1 MVFAKMLHESGKIE
15 DVNYQIYL
23 KWFNSFNEDC
33 PVHQIVYV
41 KTDPE
46 ICHERIFKRSRA
58 GEGCIPLDYLQ
69 DCHKYHEAMLDLKS
83 TECVCKN
90 QLVLNGNVDIFES
103 SEALAS
109 MIKSVRDFIGVS
121 NIDNEVVDD
130 VRLPVG
136 VTAN

>member
-46 ICHERIFKRSRA
+46 VCHERIFKRSRA
-58 GEGCIPLDYLQ
+58 GEGCIPLDYLEE
-69 DCHKYHEAMLDLKS
+69 CHKYHEAMLDLDS
-83 TECVCKN
+83 TECVCRD
-90 QLVLNGNVDIFES
+90 QLVLDGNVDIFES
-103 SEALAS
+103 SEALES
-109 MIKSVRDFIGVS
+109 MIKSVRSFIGAVRQ
-121 NIDNEVVDD
+121 EVNMVDE
-130 VRLPVG
+130 VHLPAEIS
-136 VTAN
+136 TY